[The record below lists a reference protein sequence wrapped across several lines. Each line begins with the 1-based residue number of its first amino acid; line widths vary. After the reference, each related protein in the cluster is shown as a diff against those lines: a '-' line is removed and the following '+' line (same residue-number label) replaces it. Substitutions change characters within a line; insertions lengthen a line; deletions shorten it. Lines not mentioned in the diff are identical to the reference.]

1 VMSQRGE
8 VPAGIEDDG
17 PAAAAERARLGQAAY
32 DLNVQQYCC
41 AGLNFGYYY
50 DNSPLIAYDG
60 ETPPPYTMGGF
71 TPSTAPGARAPH
83 VWLGAGRSLYDA
95 FGPGYA
101 LLHLDDR
108 VQISTLVA
116 AAARSNM
123 PLTVIDLHDND
134 DAKRH
139 YAEALVMVR
148 PDQHIAWRGAI
159 VPADPDGLVALL
171 TGAAK
176 AEHEPVFQI
185 NRTSGR

>member
-1 VMSQRGE
+1 
-8 VPAGIEDDG
+8 
-17 PAAAAERARLGQAAY
+17 
-32 DLNVQQYCC
+32 
-41 AGLNFGYYY
+41 
-50 DNSPLIAYDG
+50 
-60 ETPPPYTMGGF
+60 MGGF

-101 LLHLDDR
+101 LLRLDDR
-108 VQISTLVA
+108 VEISTLVA

-134 DAKRH
+134 DAKRR

-171 TGAAK
+171 TGAAE
-176 AEHEPVFQI
+176 AEHKPVLRKD
-185 NRTSGR
+185 RTSAM

>member
-8 VPAGIEDDG
+8 VPKDIEDDG

-50 DNSPLIAYDG
+50 DASPLIAYDG

-83 VWLGAGRSLYDA
+83 VWLRDGRSLYDA

-101 LLHLDDR
+101 LLHLDNR
-108 VQISTLVA
+108 VQDSALVA

-123 PLTVIDLHDND
+123 PLTVIDLHDNE
-134 DAKRH
+134 DAKRS
-139 YAEALVMVR
+139 YPEALVMVR
-148 PDQHIAWRGAI
+148 PDQHIAWRGAM
-159 VPADPDGLVALL
+159 VPNDPDGLIALL
-171 TGAAK
+171 TGATK
-176 AEHEPVFQI
+176 AEDEPVFQKDSTA
-185 NRTSGR
+185 N